1 MSAART
7 AGRRGAGG
15 RRAQSEATETLI
27 RRLVEAWNGRE
38 LEAFLAWFD
47 PDYASTQ
54 PLFPDLSFQG
64 RDNVRERWSANFA
77 TMPDFRAD
85 LLAMAVDGET
95 AWTEWHWH
103 GTRPDGSRRD
113 ERGVIVYG
121 IRHGVIASGR
131 LYMSPGPDDSSRR
144 A

>member
-1 MSAART
+1 VSGT
-7 AGRRGAGG
+7 
-15 RRAQSEATETLI
+15 EAVI
-27 RRLVEAWNGRE
+27 RHLVEAWNGRDV
-38 LEAFLAWFD
+38 EAFLSCFD

-54 PLFPDLSFQG
+54 PLFPELSFRG

-85 LLAMAVDGET
+85 LLALAVDGDI
-95 AWTEWHWH
+95 AWTEWHWY

-113 ERGVIVYG
+113 ERGVVIYG
-121 IRHGVIASGR
+121 LRDGLIATGR
-131 LYMSPGPDDSSRR
+131 LYMSSGPDDSSRR

>member
-1 MSAART
+1 MSGT
-7 AGRRGAGG
+7 
-15 RRAQSEATETLI
+15 EAVV
-27 RRLVEAWNGRE
+27 RRLVEAWNGHD
-38 LEAFLAWFD
+38 LEAFLSSFD

-54 PLFPDLSFQG
+54 PLFPELSFRG

-77 TMPDFRAD
+77 TMPDFHAD
-85 LLAMAVDGET
+85 LLALTVDGDT

-103 GTRPDGSRRD
+103 GIRPDGSRRD
-113 ERGVIVYG
+113 ERGVVIYE
-121 IRHGVIASGR
+121 IRDGRIAAGR